1 MSGLSLTLER
11 SIDASTDAVW
21 RVLTDLEGTAA
32 VLSGVTRVE
41 RLAGAGYS
49 IGTRW
54 RETRTMLGREAT
66 EEMEVVGI
74 VPGRSTTIAAE
85 AHGMRYRTE
94 FTLEPIEGGAGTL
107 LRMRFSG
114 GSESPSPSWIQR
126 AAAKLT
132 ARLGMAATRKA
143 MEQDLA
149 DIAAAVER
157 G

>member
-85 AHGMRYRTE
+85 SHGMRYRTE
-94 FTLEPIEGGAGTL
+94 FTLEPIDAGARTL

-114 GSESPSPSWIQR
+114 ESESPSWIQR

-149 DIAAAVER
+149 DIGAAAER
-157 G
+157 A

>member
-1 MSGLSLTLER
+1 MNEIALTLER
-11 SIDASTDAVW
+11 SIAASTDAVW
-21 RVLTDLEGTAA
+21 RVLTDLEGSAA
-32 VLSGVTRVE
+32 VLSGVTHVE

-85 AHGMRYRTE
+85 SHGMRYRTE
-94 FTLEPIEGGAGTL
+94 FTLEPTGDGVGTL

-114 GSESPSPSWIQR
+114 KYESPSWIQR
-126 AAAKLT
+126 AAARLT

-143 MEQDLA
+143 MAQDLA
-149 DIAAAVER
+149 DIAVAAER